1 MININ
6 LLPWRDKHKEQIQK
20 QTVIALILSAFLG
33 ITVVFFL
40 YIAKSGDLSQQLN
53 RNKFLQGS
61 VNHLNIK
68 IADLKTATDEKDRL
82 LKELTTIHNLVVNRS
97 TIVDIFNSLVELTP
111 KNIFFQKIVL
121 ISKEINIVGLS
132 KFNNDISELMRNL
145 DESTLFDEPSLT
157 SVKKTQY
164 HQEEWNEFNLK
175 IRQL

>member
-1 MININ
+1 MISIN
-6 LLPWRDKHKEQIQK
+6 LLPWRNKRKEQVQK
-20 QTVIALILSAFLG
+20 QTVIALILSTFLG
-33 ITVVFFL
+33 VAVVFFL

-68 IADLKTATDEKDRL
+68 IADLKATTDEKDRL

-97 TIVDIFNSLVELTP
+97 TIVDIFNDLVALTP
-111 KNIFFQKIVL
+111 GNIFFQKIVS

-132 KFNNDISELMRNL
+132 RFNNDISELMRNL